1 MTKDSINEEIL
12 RIKRELASKFDND
25 LARIVADTRSR
36 ERGAVS
42 LPSRPWK
49 SEQSDGPKPQAEVFS
64 NGASS
69 SAIG

>member
-36 ERGAVS
+36 ERDAVS
-42 LPSRPWK
+42 MPRRPWK
-49 SEQSDGPKPQAEVFS
+49 PEQSDAPKPPAEVFS

-69 SAIG
+69 SAAG